1 MGSTPTRKNNE
12 IIKTKKREEEEE
24 LNNLDD
30 DNKSKLN
37 DTGEMEINI
46 YKLIW
51 EQKFT
56 TLIFSN
62 ISFELI
68 SKKGNKL
75 IEIFQKSKNNIFKSY
90 SDELSVPNT
99 LLFYCELEGS
109 FNSGLKSKLS
119 LLIKK

>member
-24 LNNLDD
+24 LNNSED

-68 SKKGNKL
+68 YRNFSK
-75 IEIFQKSKNNIFKSY
+75 
-90 SDELSVPNT
+90 
-99 LLFYCELEGS
+99 
-109 FNSGLKSKLS
+109 
-119 LLIKK
+119 IKK